1 MGIIKMKIANDDLEK
16 QKVVEDNRP
25 QRHVTT
31 VNSGGARHVKAQLDL
46 RGKRYEEAMA
56 EVDQYID
63 AALLANYQQVTIVH
77 GKGTG
82 AIRQGFKN
90 TSKLT
95 VKWRSTNMRQL
106 MLVVMVQ
113 PLWHLSKVL
122 KLKTQRLVHW

>member
-1 MGIIKMKIANDDLEK
+1 MGIIKMKIANEDLEK

-56 EVDQYID
+56 EVDQYVD

-82 AIRQGFKN
+82 AIRQGVQDYLKGNRQVKKYEYAPANAGGNGATIVTFK
-90 TSKLT
+90 
-95 VKWRSTNMRQL
+95 
-106 MLVVMVQ
+106 
-113 PLWHLSKVL
+113 
-122 KLKTQRLVHW
+122 